1 MCRTGIANMTVK
13 YWQGWYLFWSYDRGP
28 FALFADKYEPLN
40 YVVKAILL
48 MINPMKYICVYKP
61 RIQIQM

>member
-1 MCRTGIANMTVK
+1 MTD
-13 YWQGWYLFWSYDRGP
+13 QCLLFWSYDRGP

-61 RIQIQM
+61 RIQIQKWQLLEIDP